1 MNTKKLVGACVFGAI
16 VASAFAQSKPTSV
29 QVQLES
35 TNGKRVSKQLDGQI
49 SRVTLLK
56 RLSDEACTA
65 GRDWGYS
72 GRTLWVDDGCR
83 GVFAVTYRDK
93 NQDDGK
99 RRILTLGNSTNSR
112 KRVWVGTNARVELV
126 RKLSTKPCVRGSTW
140 GYSGSYIWVS
150 RGCRAQFAVTR

>member
-1 MNTKKLVGACVFGAI
+1 MNTKKLLGAFALGAI
-16 VASAFAQSKPTSV
+16 VASAIAQSQSTSV

-35 TNGKRVSKQLDGQI
+35 TNGKRVSKQLEGQI

-83 GVFAVTYRDK
+83 GVFAVTYRDR
-93 NQDDGK
+93 NRDDDKK
-99 RRILTLGNSTNSR
+99 RIFTLGNSTNSR
-112 KRVWVGTNARVELV
+112 KRLWVGANVRVELV

-140 GYSGSYIWVS
+140 GYSGSYLWVS

>member
-1 MNTKKLVGACVFGAI
+1 MNIKSFLAMAMLGSVV
-16 VASAFAQSKPTSV
+16 VSAFAKGPQTSV

-35 TNGKRVSKQLDGQI
+35 VDGKRVSKQLDRAI

-56 RLSDEACTA
+56 RLSNDACTA

-83 GVFAVTYRDK
+83 GVFAVTYRDSGGVE
-93 NQDDGK
+93 GK
-99 RRILTLGNSTNSR
+99 RRIFTIGNSTNAR
-112 KRVWVGTNARVELV
+112 KRVWVGPRARVELV
-126 RKLSTKPCVRGSTW
+126 RKLSAKPCVRGSTW